1 MSLVCG
7 VDCLSPLYLKP
18 PVWSPCAW
26 ETRTRAVLGILR
38 VVDGSITI
46 VAFDA
51 PMKSPSSQ
59 PTLSSRI
66 ALCLRNRLQSLN
78 RVLMEEGLS
87 LRLSIYYLWNR
98 TDDARA
104 QNDSLYFCQP
114 DPGWLVRDDSE
125 ASFVAEV
132 AVDHCENTFAD
143 EPFQHVKDCWRY
155 RGHVS

>member
-1 MSLVCG
+1 
-7 VDCLSPLYLKP
+7 
-18 PVWSPCAW
+18 
-26 ETRTRAVLGILR
+26 
-38 VVDGSITI
+38 
-46 VAFDA
+46 
-51 PMKSPSSQ
+51 
-59 PTLSSRI
+59 
-66 ALCLRNRLQSLN
+66 
-78 RVLMEEGLS
+78 MEEGLS

-155 RGHVS
+155 RGHVSRPGSKDSWLRQFSFKRPPLNSERALQI